1 MDILAD
7 ALNIIRVHKNAGK
20 SECRVNSNK
29 ITGEVLKIMQR
40 EGYIGEFEPITEGP
54 SSYFIVKGI
63 GPINECGTI
72 KPRAPIKAVDIS
84 KAEEQYLPS
93 KDFGVLIIT
102 TPKGIVTN
110 REIKDLK
117 SGGRLV
123 AFIY

>member
-1 MDILAD
+1 MDILSD

-20 SECRVNSNK
+20 NECKVGSNK
-29 ITGEVLKIMQR
+29 ITSQVLTIMQR
-40 EGYIGEFEPITEGP
+40 EGYINQFEQVSEGP
-54 SSYFIVKGI
+54 TTYFMIKGI
-63 GPINECGTI
+63 GPINNCGTI

-110 REIKDLK
+110 KEIRDLK